1 MKEEIQQNEK
11 EFQKAHRA
19 DNAPPQSNNGGEEEE
34 SVESVPLY
42 KNFKVIIPLFIV
54 VVGIAIV
61 SWNWYLGMRDYISTD
76 DAYVDANRVSVSA
89 KILGRVDSLMADEGD
104 TVREGETL
112 VKLDDTD
119 LRAQEAQSR
128 AALALAE
135 ENIALAKVSVDKAQT
150 DFQRTSTQ
158 FKENIVPKEQFD
170 NVQSELESSRAR
182 YNIAIAQVGAARA
195 QLGVIESQLKN
206 SVIQSP
212 MSGVISKRWI
222 LPGDVVQP
230 GQPIFSIYD
239 LDNLWITA
247 NLEETN
253 LAALHENDSVEVSID
268 SYPDRKFTGTVFQ
281 IGSNTASQFSLI
293 PPNNAS
299 GNFTKVTQRV
309 PVKISIHQA
318 VNQSQDPVQLLPGM
332 SAEVKVKVH

>member
-1 MKEEIQQNEK
+1 MKEETPRSGK
-11 EFQKAHRA
+11 
-19 DNAPPQSNNGGEEEE
+19 DPQSVHGLNSNQPQNNNRNEDEEP
-34 SVESVPLY
+34 VESVPLY
-42 KNFKVIIPLFIV
+42 KNFKVTIPLFIV
-54 VVGIAIV
+54 VIGIAIG

-89 KILGRVDSLMADEGD
+89 KILGRVDSLMTDEGD

-112 VKLDDTD
+112 VKIDDTD
-119 LRAQEAQSR
+119 LRAQEAQAR

-135 ENIALAKVSVDKAQT
+135 ESISLAKVSLDKAQT

-170 NVQSELESSRAR
+170 NTQSELESARAR
-182 YNIAIAQVGAARA
+182 YNIAVAQVGTARA
-195 QLGVIESQLKN
+195 QLGVIESQIKN
-206 SVIQSP
+206 TVIQSP

-253 LAALHENDSVEVSID
+253 LAALHVNDSVEVSID
-268 SYPDRKFTGTVFQ
+268 SYPNRKFTGTVFQ

-309 PVKISIHQA
+309 PVKISIYQV
-318 VNQSQDPVQLLPGM
+318 VNRNQDPVQLLPGM